1 VLAFIGTASMLGLL
15 DADGEATDCDGAE
28 VSGGW
33 WGGSQSASLGIA
45 LPRRGVWGQDLGL
58 CQDPGRPF
66 ATPSNPAAAFTG
78 HIDYSPMHSL
88 LDT

>member
-15 DADGEATDCDGAE
+15 DADGEATDCDGVE

-33 WGGSQSASLGIA
+33 WGVASRPVLGSHCQGA
-45 LPRRGVWGQDLGL
+45 GVWGQDLGL

-78 HIDYSPMHSL
+78 HIDYSPMHRL